1 MRVFALLLL
10 AATTS
15 ALADDAG
22 ILRCRAIKDSAARLA
37 CYDAI
42 AVPSAAPAAAQPKAG
57 TPAAAPAAAPR
68 AAAPQAAATP
78 PTPAQQFGMEAK
90 TPAAQLDAIESTI
103 PGTFVGWGP
112 NTIIP
117 LANGQSWQ
125 VSDGSSGTIQIE
137 NVKVKIRRAF
147 LGSFVMEFEGSNR
160 VAKVRRVK

>member
-1 MRVFALLLL
+1 MRLFALFLL

-42 AVPSAAPAAAQPKAG
+42 AVPSTAPAAAAQPKAG
-57 TPAAAPAAAPR
+57 TPAAAAPAAAPR
-68 AAAPQAAATP
+68 AAEAPR
-78 PTPAQQFGMEAK
+78 TPAQQFGMEAK
-90 TPAAQLDAIESTI
+90 TPAAQLEAIESTI
-103 PGTFVGWGP
+103 PGMFEGWGP
-112 NTIIP
+112 NTVIT

-125 VSDGSSGTIQIE
+125 ISDSSSGYIHKE
-137 NVKVKIRRAF
+137 NPKVRIRRAF
-147 LGSFVMEFEGSNR
+147 MGSFTLEFEDSSR

>member
-1 MRVFALLLL
+1 MRVLALLLL

-42 AVPSAAPAAAQPKAG
+42 AVPSAAPAAAAQPKAG
-57 TPAAAPAAAPR
+57 TPAAAPAAPK
-68 AAAPQAAATP
+68 AAAAQ

-90 TPAAQLDAIESTI
+90 TPVAQLDAIESTI
-103 PGTFVGWGP
+103 PGLFQGWGP
-112 NTIIP
+112 NTVIS
-117 LANGQSWQ
+117 LANGQQWQ
-125 VSDGSSGTIQIE
+125 ISDGSTGYVNAE

-147 LGSFVMEFEGSNR
+147 MGSFAIEFEGSNR

>member
-1 MRVFALLLL
+1 MRALALLLL

-22 ILRCRAIKDSAARLA
+22 ILRCRAVKDSAARLA

-42 AVPSAAPAAAQPKAG
+42 AVPSAAPAAPAAAQPKAG
-57 TPAAAPAAAPR
+57 TPAAAPAAAPK
-68 AAAPQAAATP
+68 AAATP

-103 PGTFVGWGP
+103 PGMFEGWGP
-112 NTIIP
+112 NTVIA

-125 VSDGSSGTIQIE
+125 ISDGSSGYIRSE
-137 NVKVKIRRAF
+137 NVKVRIRRAF
-147 LGSFVMEFEGSNR
+147 MGSFAMEFEGSNR

>member
-1 MRVFALLLL
+1 MRLFALFLL

-42 AVPSAAPAAAQPKAG
+42 AVPSTAPAAAAQPKAG
-57 TPAAAPAAAPR
+57 TPAAAAPAAAPR
-68 AAAPQAAATP
+68 AAEAP

-90 TPAAQLDAIESTI
+90 TPAAQLEAIESTI
-103 PGTFVGWGP
+103 PGMFEGWGP
-112 NTIIP
+112 NTVIT

-125 VSDGSSGTIQIE
+125 ISDSSSGYIHKE
-137 NVKVKIRRAF
+137 NPKVRIRRAF
-147 LGSFVMEFEGSNR
+147 MGSFTLEFEDSSR

>member
-1 MRVFALLLL
+1 MRALALLLL

-42 AVPSAAPAAAQPKAG
+42 AVPSATPAATAAQPKAG
-57 TPAAAPAAAPR
+57 TPAAAPVAAPK
-68 AAAPQAAATP
+68 AAATP
-78 PTPAQQFGMEAK
+78 PTPAQQFGMESK
-90 TPAAQLDAIESTI
+90 TPAGQLDAIESTI
-103 PGTFVGWGP
+103 PGMFEGWGP
-112 NTIIP
+112 NTVIT

-125 VSDGSSGTIQIE
+125 ISDGSTGYIHIE

-147 LGSFVMEFEGSNR
+147 MGSFAIEFEGSNR

>member
-1 MRVFALLLL
+1 MRALALLLL

-22 ILRCRAIKDSAARLA
+22 MLRCRAIKDSAARLA

-42 AVPSAAPAAAQPKAG
+42 AVPSAAPVAPAATGQPKAG
-57 TPAAAPAAAPR
+57 AAAPAAAPK
-68 AAAPQAAATP
+68 AAAAP

-90 TPAAQLDAIESTI
+90 TPAAQLEAIESTI
-103 PGTFVGWGP
+103 PGMFQGWGP
-112 NTIIP
+112 NTVIA

-125 VSDGSSGTIQIE
+125 ISDGSTGYIQSE

-147 LGSFVMEFEGSNR
+147 MGSFVMEFEGSNR

>member
-1 MRVFALLLL
+1 MRLFALFLL

-42 AVPSAAPAAAQPKAG
+42 AVPSAAPAAPSAAAQPKAG
-57 TPAAAPAAAPR
+57 TPSAAPAAAPK
-68 AAAPQAAATP
+68 AAEAP

-90 TPAAQLDAIESTI
+90 TPATQLDAIESTI
-103 PGTFVGWGP
+103 PGMFEGWGP
-112 NTIIP
+112 KTVIT

-125 VSDGSSGTIQIE
+125 ISDDSSGYIHKE
-137 NVKVKIRRAF
+137 NPKVKIRRAF
-147 LGSFVMEFEGSNR
+147 MGSFVIEFEGSNR
-160 VAKVRRVK
+160 IAKVRRVK

>member
-1 MRVFALLLL
+1 MRALALLLL

-37 CYDAI
+37 CYDALV
-42 AVPSAAPAAAQPKAG
+42 VPSTAPAAPAAAVQPKAG
-57 TPAAAPAAAPR
+57 TPAAAPGAAPK
-68 AAAPQAAATP
+68 AATAP
-78 PTPAQQFGMEAK
+78 PTPAQQFGMESK
-90 TPAAQLDAIESTI
+90 TPAGQLEATESTI
-103 PGTFVGWGP
+103 PGMFEGWGP
-112 NTIIP
+112 NTVIK

-125 VSDGSSGTIQIE
+125 ISDGSTGYIHIE

-147 LGSFVMEFEGSNR
+147 MGSFAIEFEGSNR

>member
-1 MRVFALLLL
+1 MRVLALILL

-42 AVPSAAPAAAQPKAG
+42 AVPSAAPAAPSAAAQPKAG
-57 TPAAAPAAAPR
+57 TPSAAPAAAPK
-68 AAAPQAAATP
+68 AAEAP

-103 PGTFVGWGP
+103 PGMFEGWGP
-112 NTIIP
+112 KTVIT

-125 VSDGSSGTIQIE
+125 ISDDSSGYIHKE
-137 NVKVKIRRAF
+137 NPKVKIRRAF
-147 LGSFVMEFEGSNR
+147 MGSFVIEFEGSNR
-160 VAKVRRVK
+160 IAKVRRVK

>member
-1 MRVFALLLL
+1 MRLFALFLL

-42 AVPSAAPAAAQPKAG
+42 AVPSAAPAAASQPKAG
-57 TPAAAPAAAPR
+57 TSAAAPAAAPK
-68 AAAPQAAATP
+68 AAETP

-90 TPAAQLDAIESTI
+90 TPAAQLEAIESTI
-103 PGTFVGWGP
+103 PGMFEGWGP
-112 NTIIP
+112 NTVIT

-125 VSDGSSGTIQIE
+125 ISDSSSGYIHKE
-137 NVKVKIRRAF
+137 NPKVRIRRAF
-147 LGSFVMEFEGSNR
+147 MGSFTLEFEDSSR

>member
-1 MRVFALLLL
+1 MRLIALFLL

-42 AVPSAAPAAAQPKAG
+42 AGPSAAPAAAAQPKAG
-57 TPAAAPAAAPR
+57 TPAAAPGAAPK
-68 AAAPQAAATP
+68 AAEAP

-90 TPAAQLDAIESTI
+90 TPAAQLEAIESTI
-103 PGTFVGWGP
+103 PGMFEGWGP
-112 NTIIP
+112 NTVIT
-117 LANGQSWQ
+117 LANGQAWQ
-125 VSDGSSGTIQIE
+125 ISDSSSGYIHKE
-137 NVKVKIRRAF
+137 NPKVRIRRAF
-147 LGSFVMEFEGSNR
+147 MGSFTLEFEDSSR

>member
-1 MRVFALLLL
+1 MRALALLLL

-22 ILRCRAIKDSAARLA
+22 MLRCRAIKDSAARLA

-42 AVPSAAPAAAQPKAG
+42 VVPSAAPAAPAAAAGQPKAG
-57 TPAAAPAAAPR
+57 TPAAAPAAAPKA
-68 AAAPQAAATP
+68 AAAPA
-78 PTPAQQFGMEAK
+78 TPAQQFGMESK

-103 PGTFVGWGP
+103 PGMFEGWGP
-112 NTIIP
+112 NTVIA

-125 VSDGSSGTIQIE
+125 ISDGSTGYIRSE

-147 LGSFVMEFEGSNR
+147 MGSFVIEFEGSNR

>member
-1 MRVFALLLL
+1 MRALALLLL

-22 ILRCRAIKDSAARLA
+22 VLRCRAIKDPAARLA

-42 AVPSAAPAAAQPKAG
+42 AVPSAAPAAAAQPKAG
-57 TPAAAPAAAPR
+57 APAVAPGAAPKAAAA
-68 AAAPQAAATP
+68 P

-90 TPAAQLDAIESTI
+90 TPVGQLDAIESTI
-103 PGTFVGWGP
+103 PGMFESWGP
-112 NTIIP
+112 NTVIA

-125 VSDGSSGTIQIE
+125 ISDGSTGYLHME

-147 LGSFVMEFEGSNR
+147 MGSFVIEFEGSNR

>member
-1 MRVFALLLL
+1 MRLFALFLL

-42 AVPSAAPAAAQPKAG
+42 AVPSTAPAAAAQPKAG
-57 TPAAAPAAAPR
+57 TPVAAPGAAPK
-68 AAAPQAAATP
+68 AAATP

-90 TPAAQLDAIESTI
+90 TPAAQLEAIESTI
-103 PGTFVGWGP
+103 PGMFEGWGP
-112 NTIIP
+112 NTVIT

-125 VSDGSSGTIQIE
+125 ISDSSSGYIHME
-137 NVKVKIRRAF
+137 NPKVRIRRAF
-147 LGSFVMEFEGSNR
+147 MGSFTLEFEGSSR

>member
-1 MRVFALLLL
+1 MRLFALFLL

-42 AVPSAAPAAAQPKAG
+42 AVPSAAPAAASQPKAG
-57 TPAAAPAAAPR
+57 TPAAAAAAAPK
-68 AAAPQAAATP
+68 AAEAP

-90 TPAAQLDAIESTI
+90 TPAAQLEAIESTI
-103 PGTFVGWGP
+103 PGMFEGWGP
-112 NTIIP
+112 NTVIT

-125 VSDGSSGTIQIE
+125 ISDSSSGYIHKE
-137 NVKVKIRRAF
+137 NPKVRIRRAF
-147 LGSFVMEFEGSNR
+147 MGSFTLEFEDSSR

>member
-1 MRVFALLLL
+1 MRLFALFLL

-42 AVPSAAPAAAQPKAG
+42 AVPSAAPAAASQPKAG
-57 TPAAAPAAAPR
+57 TSAAAPAAAPK
-68 AAAPQAAATP
+68 AAEAP

-90 TPAAQLDAIESTI
+90 TPAAQLEAIESTI
-103 PGTFVGWGP
+103 PGMFEGWGP
-112 NTIIP
+112 NTVIT

-125 VSDGSSGTIQIE
+125 ISDSSSGYIHKE
-137 NVKVKIRRAF
+137 NPKVRIRRAF
-147 LGSFVMEFEGSNR
+147 MGSFTLEFEDSSR

>member
-1 MRVFALLLL
+1 MLL

-22 ILRCRAIKDSAARLA
+22 ILRCRAVKDSAARLA

-42 AVPSAAPAAAQPKAG
+42 AVPSAAPAAPAAAQPKAG
-57 TPAAAPAAAPR
+57 TPAAAPAAAPKA
-68 AAAPQAAATP
+68 AAAPA
-78 PTPAQQFGMEAK
+78 TPAQQFGMESK

-103 PGTFVGWGP
+103 PGMFEGWGP
-112 NTIIP
+112 NTVIA

-125 VSDGSSGTIQIE
+125 ISDGSTGYIRSE

-147 LGSFVMEFEGSNR
+147 MGSFVIEFEGSNR

>member
-1 MRVFALLLL
+1 MRFFALFLL

-42 AVPSAAPAAAQPKAG
+42 AVPSAAPAAAAQPKSG
-57 TPAAAPAAAPR
+57 TPAAAPAAAPK
-68 AAAPQAAATP
+68 AAATP

-90 TPAAQLDAIESTI
+90 TPAAQLEAIESTI
-103 PGTFVGWGP
+103 PGMFEGWGP
-112 NTIIP
+112 NTVIT

-125 VSDGSSGTIQIE
+125 ISDSSSGYIHKE
-137 NVKVKIRRAF
+137 NPKVRIRRAF
-147 LGSFVMEFEGSNR
+147 MGSFTLEFEDSSR

>member
-1 MRVFALLLL
+1 MRALALLLL

-22 ILRCRAIKDSAARLA
+22 MLRCRAIKDSAARLA

-42 AVPSAAPAAAQPKAG
+42 AVPSAAPVAPSAAGQPKAG
-57 TPAAAPAAAPR
+57 TPAAAPAAAPK
-68 AAAPQAAATP
+68 AAAAP

-90 TPAAQLDAIESTI
+90 TPAAQLEAIESTI
-103 PGTFVGWGP
+103 PGMFQGWGP
-112 NTIIP
+112 NTVIA

-125 VSDGSSGTIQIE
+125 ISDGSTGYIQSE

-147 LGSFVMEFEGSNR
+147 MGSFVMEFEGSNR

>member
-1 MRVFALLLL
+1 MRALALLLL

-42 AVPSAAPAAAQPKAG
+42 AVPSAAPVAPSAAGQPKAG
-57 TPAAAPAAAPR
+57 TPAAAPAAAPK
-68 AAAPQAAATP
+68 AAAAL

-90 TPAAQLDAIESTI
+90 TPAAQLEAIESTI
-103 PGTFVGWGP
+103 PGMFQGWGP
-112 NTIIP
+112 NTVIA

-125 VSDGSSGTIQIE
+125 ISDGSTGYIQSE

-147 LGSFVMEFEGSNR
+147 MGSFVMEFEGSNR

>member
-1 MRVFALLLL
+1 MRLFALFLL

-42 AVPSAAPAAAQPKAG
+42 AVPSTAPAAAAQPKAG
-57 TPAAAPAAAPR
+57 TPAAAAPAAPK
-68 AAAPQAAATP
+68 AAEAP

-90 TPAAQLDAIESTI
+90 TPAAQLEAIESTI
-103 PGTFVGWGP
+103 PGMFEGWGP
-112 NTIIP
+112 NTVIT

-125 VSDGSSGTIQIE
+125 ISDSSSGYIHKE
-137 NVKVKIRRAF
+137 NPKVRIRRAF
-147 LGSFVMEFEGSNR
+147 MGSFTLEFEDSSR